1 MAKNLTD
8 YYTGLSKAAMS
19 LNQYHN
25 ENFSANK
32 SESRMKRGLANALQ
46 GSQSSPN
53 ARVQRIRANPL
64 QRIPPRFGQNNQMLQ
79 SGSSNSLRNVI
90 KNDVFTSIITK
101 MIKLKN
107 LLS

>member
-1 MAKNLTD
+1 MSKNLTD
-8 YYTGLSKAAMS
+8 FYTGLSKATMS
-19 LNQYHN
+19 LGEYHN

-46 GSQSSPN
+46 GSQSSQN

-90 KNDVFTSIITK
+90 KNDVFTSPITK
-101 MIKLKN
+101 IF
-107 LLS
+107 